1 MPAQSATVSN
11 PTTDNDF
18 KVPESLNQ
26 ETEANKEF
34 ITSDGFS
41 ENHKFDYEDV
51 IEAEFYGTGINTSIN
66 ILDFYKWSIDTVKS
80 YSEVPY
86 CFAVEYKQTGN
97 TSITNLINALNA
109 GFTALDKGGDAL
121 NKLVN
126 ELKNFAEVAAA
137 AAAGELPAE
146 MVKGGKELIEA
157 GKQTTEDATAAA
169 AEAATAAINTE
180 TGKKVAAVGS
190 ALNAV
195 FNKALSFLSDKA
207 SDLTVNN
214 GIETDSFLTPYSLL
228 YNLSPTNKKF
238 VFPMLSEIPHIKV
251 TNAFG
256 DSNSD
261 TSILSANSF
270 ITGISDIARDVPSL
284 VRDLTS
290 LSGGA
295 NSSKPFSGAF
305 VEKAK
310 FFQYPQDTEEYT
322 IQFPLINTTKSQNGD
337 IPEWQKNYR
346 FIMLFAIRNLL
357 YRKNNADFYPPLY
370 YDVVIPGV
378 IREPFCYVSSFDV
391 QPMGMVRNLKHYFN
405 LYQKLKQGEKQ
416 DIWGSEIIVPV
427 PEMWIVT
434 IKFKSLIPKSSNL
447 LLSGLYDLNIL
458 TGVKT

>member
-1 MPAQSATVSN
+1 MAAQSATVSN

-18 KVPESLNQ
+18 KVPESLSQ
-26 ETEANKEF
+26 STIISFEK
-34 ITSDGFS
+34 SGD
-41 ENHKFDYEDV
+41 ENVEFDYEKV
-51 IEAEFYGTGINTSIN
+51 IKANFHVKGEDNLIN
-66 ILDFYKWSIDTVKS
+66 ILDSYKWSIDKVHSKS
-80 YSEVPY
+80 IVPY
-86 CFAVEYKQTGN
+86 CFVIEYKQTGN

-109 GFTALDKGGDAL
+109 GFTSLDKGGDAL
-121 NKLVN
+121 NRLVN

-146 MVKGGKELIEA
+146 MIKDGKELIEV
-157 GKQTTEDATAAA
+157 GKQTAEDAASAA

-195 FNKALSFLSDKA
+195 FNKALTFLSKNADEK
-207 SDLTVNN
+207 LIVGN
-214 GIETDSFLTPYSLL
+214 GIEENSFLTPYRLL

-238 VFPMLSEIPHIKV
+238 TFPMLSEIPRIKV

-270 ITGISDIARDVPSL
+270 ITGISDIARDVPGL

-295 NSSKPFSGAF
+295 NSNKPFSGAF

-322 IQFPLINTTKSQNGD
+322 IQFPLINTTKTQNGD

-391 QPMGMVRNLKHYFN
+391 QPMGIVRNINHQFSLLKEFN
-405 LYQKLKQGEKQ
+405 DTKNLV
-416 DIWGSEIIVPV
+416 VPV

-447 LLSGLYDLNIL
+447 LLSGLFDLNIL
-458 TGVKT
+458 TDERN